1 MSISAV
7 GMGIYFC
14 VLFTKIN
21 YPPFTKLNNIFT
33 TFVNQLLTIMNRR
46 LQQFLDAENITQAQF
61 AARIKAAPASVSH
74 ILAGRNKPGF
84 EFIQNTIQAFPDLN
98 IEWLINGKGRMYKQ
112 PSGQQDSNTL
122 LFPED
127 DMVLPET
134 PASDNRTD
142 GLSSQGTENT
152 RRESHIRVQDTTPL
166 PDTGF
171 SEAVRFH
178 TQQPDPPVNQR
189 KVRKIMVFYDDGTF
203 QEFQ

>member
-1 MSISAV
+1 
-7 GMGIYFC
+7 
-14 VLFTKIN
+14 
-21 YPPFTKLNNIFT
+21 
-33 TFVNQLLTIMNRR
+33 MNRR

-74 ILAGRNKPGF
+74 ILAGRNRPGF

-112 PSGQQDSNTL
+112 TSGQQEGNETGKQDSTL

-134 PASDNRTD
+134 PASDYRT
-142 GLSSQGTENT
+142 GSLSSQDAENT
-152 RRESHIRVQDTTPL
+152 RRESHIRVQDTAPL

-171 SEAVRFH
+171 PEGIRYRP
-178 TQQPDPPVNQR
+178 QQSDPPVNQR